1 MTCQF
6 IEDLTTGDYCPCPAM
21 QAYLKDQH
29 AVLDHPLIQS
39 FLQEESHQRLFI
51 DHVCQSSPEAK
62 RELDRAFHSFLSS
75 IRLLQY
81 VSKTIR
87 WEAVQFDKK
96 QRRYTDKHVYHDSGT
111 EYEES
116 FLSETI
122 DKDEVSLEAQV
133 VEKEPHLEGKI
144 EHGKLHKGL
153 SSLTPRQI
161 EVLQLLYDKGLTTKE
176 AAACL
181 GITQQGVSKINRQAL
196 IKLKHCLER
205 TSNEQPV

>member
-6 IEDLTTGDYCPCPAM
+6 MKDLTVNEHCPCPAM
-21 QAYLKDQH
+21 ETYLKNQH

-39 FLQEESHQRLFI
+39 FLQENPHRQLLAEYACH
-51 DHVCQSSPEAK
+51 SSSEAK
-62 RELDRAFHSFLSS
+62 EALDRAFHSFLSS

-96 QRRYTDKHVYHDSGT
+96 QRRYTDKHVYHDGGND
-111 EYEES
+111 YEES
-116 FLSETI
+116 FLSHTAVKE
-122 DKDEVSLEAQV
+122 DLSLEAQV
-133 VEKEPHLEGKI
+133 AEREVHLEKKI
-144 EHGKLHKGL
+144 ENKELYEGL
-153 SSLTPRQI
+153 SFLTPRQI

-181 GITQQGVSKINRQAL
+181 HITQQGVSKINRQAL
-196 IKLKHCLER
+196 TKLKSCLER
-205 TSNEQPV
+205 NSYERPV